1 MSITKNEKK
10 TLSKH
15 KKHHTVKHMG
25 IMKNKM
31 KKGMSF
37 TKAHKKAQKKV
48 GA

>member
-1 MSITKNEKK
+1 MSIDKKEKK

-15 KKHHTVKHMG
+15 KKHHTVKHMN

-37 TKAHKKAQKKV
+37 TKAHNKAQKKA